1 MLASFFIAHTRL
13 GVIWITSVV
22 CRQLSQHKT
31 YTRALY
37 IHYRVIILK
46 LERFGFWSVLFS
58 DVSNADNWVSHLKPN
73 RKPHSIVKSLCW
85 EVEVGE
91 EKTGLTGSCSLS
103 VKISLQHDIHICADR
118 TYHCKISWYCLAEY
132 RSASALSSQLHYF
145 ILSQNDLKGCNLD
158 SDLVNIWYKQWCRL
172 QIVGFC
178 IAINYSFRTNNK

>member
-118 TYHCKISWYCLAEY
+118 TYHCKTYHDIVKPNTDPHQL
-132 RSASALSSQLHYF
+132 SALNSTISYY
-145 ILSQNDLKGCNLD
+145 LKMISKD
-158 SDLVNIWYKQWCRL
+158 
-172 QIVGFC
+172 
-178 IAINYSFRTNNK
+178 AT